1 MDYVLSDEGQRI
13 VAKSYLLPVRSD
25 VPALR
30 PALGSFQAWP
40 LESDAQRAGRAAL
53 LQRFDELFVRK

>member
-1 MDYVLSDEGQRI
+1 MNALLSLVAVLVLAAAAWAGGYAE
-13 VAKSYLLPVRSD
+13 P
-25 VPALR
+25 LR

-40 LESDAQRAGRAAL
+40 PESDAQRAGRAAL